1 MGVTLR
7 GALGGALATA
17 LGAGAAAG
25 AFLAVVSVAGL
36 VFEDLGHAPAAAQPL
51 GPAAPAPGEQPAG
64 PDGCCRWELATL
76 VPLERHWAAL
86 EQGGAL
92 GAAIEAF
99 PPVVLLD
106 QCSGRTWTL
115 GWSPGPGGHD
125 WRLLRRQGI
134 D

>member
-1 MGVTLR
+1 MGARAR
-7 GALGGALATA
+7 GALGGALAVV
-17 LGAGAAAG
+17 AAAG
-25 AFLAVVSVAGL
+25 AALAVVTVAGL
-36 VFEDLGHAPAAAQPL
+36 VSEGPGPGRAAAQPL
-51 GPAAPAPGEQPAG
+51 GPVTLAGEQRAG

-76 VPLERHWAAL
+76 VPFERHWEAL
-86 EQGGAL
+86 EQGGAP
-92 GAAIEAF
+92 AWATKAF

-115 GWSPGPGGHD
+115 EFRAGPGGHD

>member
-1 MGVTLR
+1 MRARARGALRGTLR
-7 GALGGALATA
+7 GALAV
-17 LGAGAAAG
+17 GAAAG
-25 AFLAVVSVAGL
+25 AFLAVVGVAGL
-36 VFEDLGHAPAAAQPL
+36 VIEDLGHPRAAAQPL
-51 GPAAPAPGEQPAG
+51 GPAATVAGEQPAG

-76 VPLERHWAAL
+76 APFEWYWAAL
-86 EQGGAL
+86 EQGGAR

-106 QCSGRTWTL
+106 QCSGRSWTL
-115 GWSPGPGGHD
+115 GFRAGPGGHD

>member
-1 MGVTLR
+1 MRAR
-7 GALGGALATA
+7 GALRSAL
-17 LGAGAAAG
+17 AAG
-25 AFLAVVSVAGL
+25 AGMGALLGVVTLGGL
-36 VFEDLGHAPAAAQPL
+36 LIEGLRPGLGQRAAAQP
-51 GPAAPAPGEQPAG
+51 GVPVWPAGERPAG

-76 VPLERHWAAL
+76 VPFERNLAPR
-86 EQGGAL
+86 EQVGAP
-92 GAAIEAF
+92 GWAIEAF

-115 GWSPGPGGHD
+115 EFRAGPGGHD